1 MKTSTI
7 NKTEINKFDKLAA
20 EWWNPEGSFKPLHKF
35 NPIRIKY
42 IKENIIRHF
51 KIKSKN
57 IPLKNINILD
67 VGCGGGLISV
77 PMKKLGANVVGID
90 ASLKNINV
98 AKIYSK
104 KQNLE
109 IKYICSSPE
118 KLKIKKKFDVLLMLE
133 IVEHVDDINLFVK
146 QSSKFLKKNGL
157 MFIATLNKTL
167 KSYVVAIVGAEYILN
182 WLPVGTHDWEKFIK
196 PNNFYKDSH
205 KEIYQAIID
214 LFNNSEPVDLLT
226 VTNQLKKNGKLDFVG
241 GCGRY
246 CV

>member
-7 NKTEINKFDKLAA
+7 NKKEINKFNRLAA

-42 IKENIIRHF
+42 IRDRIIEYF
-51 KIKSKN
+51 NIKSKN
-57 IPLKNINILD
+57 MPLKNIDILD
-67 VGCGGGLISV
+67 IGCGGGLISV

-104 KQNLE
+104 KKKLN

-133 IVEHVDDINLFVK
+133 IVEHVDDINLFIK
-146 QSSKFLKKNGL
+146 KSSKFLKKNGL

-182 WLPVGTHDWEKFIK
+182 WLPIGTHDWEKFVK
-196 PNNFYKDSH
+196 PDNL
-205 KEIYQAIID
+205 ID
-214 LFNNSEPVDLLT
+214 VAKNCKLKLVDLSG
-226 VTNQLKKNGKLDFVG
+226 LKFNPILDEWNLANDKSVNYIANFKKD
-241 GCGRY
+241 
-246 CV
+246 

>member
-98 AKIYSK
+98 AKIFSK
-104 KQNLE
+104 EKNLE

-133 IVEHVDDINLFVK
+133 IVEHVDDINLFLK

-182 WLPVGTHDWEKFIK
+182 WLPIGTHDWEKFIK
-196 PNNFYKDSH
+196 PNNLIGIAKNYKLKLKDLSGL
-205 KEIYQAIID
+205 KFNPLFDNWNLTSDKSVNYID
-214 LFNNSEPVDLLT
+214 NFR
-226 VTNQLKKNGKLDFVG
+226 KN
-241 GCGRY
+241 
-246 CV
+246 

>member
-7 NKTEINKFDKLAA
+7 NKTEINKFNKLAA

-42 IKENIIRHF
+42 IKENIIKHF

-57 IPLKNINILD
+57 TPLKNINILD

-104 KQNLE
+104 KNNLE

-118 KLKIKKKFDVLLMLE
+118 KLKINKKFDVLLMLE

-146 QSSKFLKKNGL
+146 QSSKFLKKDGL

-167 KSYVVAIVGAEYILN
+167 KSYIFAIVGAEYILN
-182 WLPVGTHDWEKFIK
+182 WLPIGTHDWDKFVK
-196 PNNFYKDSH
+196 PNKLIDIAKSYKLNL
-205 KEIYQAIID
+205 ID
-214 LFNNSEPVDLLT
+214 LSGLKFNQLFNNWDLT
-226 VTNQLKKNGKLDFVG
+226 SDKSVNYIANFKKN
-241 GCGRY
+241 
-246 CV
+246 

>member
-7 NKTEINKFDKLAA
+7 NKTEINKFNRLAA
-20 EWWNPEGSFKPLHKF
+20 EWWDPEGSFKPLHKF

-42 IKENIIRHF
+42 IKDNIIQHF
-51 KIKSKN
+51 NIKSKK

-67 VGCGGGLISV
+67 IGCGGGLISV

-90 ASLKNINV
+90 ASSKNINV

-104 KQNLE
+104 KKNLE
-109 IKYICSSPE
+109 IKYICSPPE

-133 IVEHVDDINLFVK
+133 IIEHVDDINFFIK

-167 KSYVVAIVGAEYILN
+167 KSYVFAIVGAEYILN
-182 WLPVGTHDWEKFIK
+182 WLPIGTHDWEKFIK
-196 PNNFYKDSH
+196 PDNLISIAKNYKL
-205 KEIYQAIID
+205 KLID
-214 LFNNSEPVDLLT
+214 LSGLKFNPLLDKWNL
-226 VTNQLKKNGKLDFVG
+226 TNDKSVNYIANFIKN
-241 GCGRY
+241 
-246 CV
+246 

>member
-7 NKTEINKFDKLAA
+7 NKTEIKKFNKLAA

-51 KIKSKN
+51 KIQSKDK
-57 IPLKNINILD
+57 PLKDIDILD

-104 KQNLE
+104 KNNLE

-133 IVEHVDDINLFVK
+133 IVEHVNDINLFVK
-146 QSSKFLKKNGL
+146 QSAKFLKKNGL

-167 KSYVVAIVGAEYILN
+167 KSYIFAIVGAEYILN
-182 WLPVGTHDWEKFIK
+182 WLPIGTHNWEKFVRPEDLISIAK
-196 PNNFYKDSH
+196 NYKLNLKDLSGLKFNPLIDRWNLTSDKSINYIANF
-205 KEIYQAIID
+205 
-214 LFNNSEPVDLLT
+214 
-226 VTNQLKKNGKLDFVG
+226 KKN
-241 GCGRY
+241 
-246 CV
+246 

>member
-7 NKTEINKFDKLAA
+7 NKTEINKFNRLAA

-42 IKENIIRHF
+42 IKDNIIQHF
-51 KIKSKN
+51 NIKSKK

-77 PMKKLGANVVGID
+77 PMKRLGANVVGID

-104 KQNLE
+104 KKNLK

-133 IVEHVDDINLFVK
+133 IVEHVDDINLFIK

-167 KSYVVAIVGAEYILN
+167 KSYAFAIVGAEYILN
-182 WLPVGTHDWEKFIK
+182 WLPIGTHDWEKFIQPAK
-196 PNNFYKDSH
+196 LVDIAKNYKLNLKDLSGLKFNPLLDDWNLTSDKSVNYIANFR
-205 KEIYQAIID
+205 
-214 LFNNSEPVDLLT
+214 
-226 VTNQLKKNGKLDFVG
+226 KN
-241 GCGRY
+241 
-246 CV
+246 

>member
-7 NKTEINKFDKLAA
+7 NKTEINKFNKLAA
-20 EWWNPEGSFKPLHKF
+20 EWWNPEGKFKPLHKF

-42 IKENIIRHF
+42 IKDNIIQHF
-51 KIKSKN
+51 NIKSKN
-57 IPLKNINILD
+57 MPLKNINILD
-67 VGCGGGLISV
+67 IGCGGGLISV

-98 AKIYSK
+98 AKIFSK
-104 KQNLE
+104 EKNLE

-133 IVEHVDDINLFVK
+133 IVEHVDDINLLIK

-167 KSYVVAIVGAEYILN
+167 KSYIFAIVGAEYILN
-182 WLPVGTHDWEKFIK
+182 WLPIGTHDWEKFVK
-196 PNNFYKDSH
+196 PDKLIDIAKSYKLNL
-205 KEIYQAIID
+205 ID
-214 LFNNSEPVDLLT
+214 LSGLKFNPFFDNWNLT
-226 VTNQLKKNGKLDFVG
+226 SDKSVNYIANFRKN
-241 GCGRY
+241 
-246 CV
+246 

>member
-7 NKTEINKFDKLAA
+7 NKTEINKFNKLAA

-42 IKENIIRHF
+42 IKENIIKHF

-57 IPLKNINILD
+57 TPLKNINILD

-104 KQNLE
+104 QNNLE

-118 KLKIKKKFDVLLMLE
+118 KLKINKKFDVLLMLE

-146 QSSKFLKKNGL
+146 KSSKFLKKNGL
-157 MFIATLNKTL
+157 MFIATLNRTL
-167 KSYVVAIVGAEYILN
+167 KSYIFAIVGAEYILN
-182 WLPVGTHDWEKFIK
+182 WLPIGTHDWEKFVRPEDLISIAK
-196 PNNFYKDSH
+196 NYKLKLKDLSGLNFNPL
-205 KEIYQAIID
+205 ID
-214 LFNNSEPVDLLT
+214 RWNLTSDNSI
-226 VTNQLKKNGKLDFVG
+226 NYIANFKKN
-241 GCGRY
+241 
-246 CV
+246 

>member
-7 NKTEINKFDKLAA
+7 SKTEINKFDKLAA

-104 KQNLE
+104 KNNLE

-167 KSYVVAIVGAEYILN
+167 KSYAFAIIGAEYILN
-182 WLPVGTHDWEKFIK
+182 WLPIGTHDWEKFIK
-196 PNNFYKDSH
+196 PAELVDIAKNYKLNLKDLSGLKFNPLFDDWNLTSDKSVNYIANFR
-205 KEIYQAIID
+205 
-214 LFNNSEPVDLLT
+214 
-226 VTNQLKKNGKLDFVG
+226 KN
-241 GCGRY
+241 
-246 CV
+246 

>member
-7 NKTEINKFDKLAA
+7 NKTEIKKFNRLAT
-20 EWWNPEGSFKPLHKF
+20 EWWDPEGSFKPLHKF

-42 IKENIIRHF
+42 IKDNIIQHF
-51 KIKSKN
+51 KIKSKKM
-57 IPLKNINILD
+57 PLKNINILD
-67 VGCGGGLISV
+67 IGCGGGLISI
-77 PMKKLGANVVGID
+77 PMKRLGANVVGID

-104 KQNLE
+104 KKNLK

-133 IVEHVDDINLFVK
+133 IIEHVDDVNFFIK

-167 KSYVVAIVGAEYILN
+167 KSYMFAIVGAEYILN
-182 WLPVGTHDWEKFIK
+182 WLPVGTHDWEKFVK
-196 PNNFYKDSH
+196 PIELINIAKNYKLNLMDLSGLKFNLLLDEWNLTRDKSVNYIANF
-205 KEIYQAIID
+205 
-214 LFNNSEPVDLLT
+214 
-226 VTNQLKKNGKLDFVG
+226 KKN
-241 GCGRY
+241 
-246 CV
+246 